1 MRTVVEEEGD
11 KKMNPILLAFI
22 GTMITFL
29 ATVIG
34 SAFVFFFRN
43 GISPFYQ
50 RICLGFAAGVM
61 IAASVWSL
69 LIPAIEMAEEQGKIG
84 WIPAAGGFIFAVVL
98 AATYLTTRWMGGMQR
113 GRQNNKNLHVIE
125 TISVGNNK
133 MISIVEAGS
142 VYLVVSVGKE
152 EVHLLAQLKRDQLK
166 DFSFELEQSGK
177 KQDSFAEI
185 LNQLKDKLPKKQ
197 G

>member
-1 MRTVVEEEGD
+1 MTNV
-11 KKMNPILLAFI
+11 LLTGSLESFI
-22 GTMITFL
+22 QL
-29 ATVIG
+29 
-34 SAFVFFFRN
+34 
-43 GISPFYQ
+43 
-50 RICLGFAAGVM
+50 LGA
-61 IAASVWSL
+61 L
-69 LIPAIEMAEEQGKIG
+69 
-84 WIPAAGGFIFAVVL
+84 FIFAVVL

-133 MISIVEAGS
+133 MISIVEVGS
-142 VYLVVSVGKE
+142 VYL
-152 EVHLLAQLKRDQLK
+152 DQLK

>member
-1 MRTVVEEEGD
+1 MTNV
-11 KKMNPILLAFI
+11 LLTGSLESFI
-22 GTMITFL
+22 
-29 ATVIG
+29 
-34 SAFVFFFRN
+34 
-43 GISPFYQ
+43 Q
-50 RICLGFAAGVM
+50 
-61 IAASVWSL
+61 L
-69 LIPAIEMAEEQGKIG
+69 LCAL
-84 WIPAAGGFIFAVVL
+84 FIFAVVL

-133 MISIVEAGS
+133 MISIVEVGS

-152 EVHLLAQLKRDQLK
+152 EVHLLAQLTRDQLK

-185 LNQLKDKLPKKQ
+185 LNQLKDKLPNKQ